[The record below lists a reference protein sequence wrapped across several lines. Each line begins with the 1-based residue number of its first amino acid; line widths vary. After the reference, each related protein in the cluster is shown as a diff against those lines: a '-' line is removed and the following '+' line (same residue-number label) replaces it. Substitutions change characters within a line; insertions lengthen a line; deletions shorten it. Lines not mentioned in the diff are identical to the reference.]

1 MAFLSN
7 IFGYFLNF
15 IYGFVNNYGI
25 AIIIFTIV
33 LKLIMLPFTIKQ
45 QRNMKKTAKVQAEVR
60 VIQEKFSNDQVRQS
74 QELMDLYKRE
84 NMSPF
89 SGCLYTIVQ
98 MIVILSM
105 FWLVSRPLTYMKHV
119 DNEILQGYIQE
130 ISEESEGQNV
140 RYSEIAVIK
149 KYGQQDENVYI
160 NMDFF
165 GLDLSD
171 VPSDAKGDFRVYI
184 IPLLYVVTSIITMK
198 ITSKLT
204 AIPKPE
210 EVKSEEMVEE
220 NKDKEVIYD
229 PNLEEKSNE
238 EPQVELK
245 AKGKKK
251 KKKENSEEKQEK
263 EENNKVEESSKE
275 KALVKTETDENEE
288 ENNEYDAMEE
298 ATKQM
303 QIMTPVLSV
312 MIALIAPLG
321 LALYWLVSNILNI
334 LERIIIVKFF
344 KDE

>member
-1 MAFLSN
+1 MAFISN

-15 IYGFVNNYGI
+15 IYNIVNNYGV
-25 AIIIFTIV
+25 AIIIFTV
-33 LKLIMLPFTIKQ
+33 LLKLIMLPFTIKQ
-45 QRNMKKTAKVQAEVR
+45 QRNMKKTAKIQAQVR
-60 VIQEKFSNDQVRQS
+60 EIQEKFSNDQVRQS

-89 SGCLYTIVQ
+89 SGCLGTIIQ

-105 FWLVSRPLTYMKHV
+105 FWLVSRPLTYMKHI
-119 DNEILQGYIQE
+119 DNEVLQGYIQE
-130 ISEESEGQNV
+130 ISESQEGQNV

-149 KYGQQDENVYI
+149 NYSDKDENVNI
-160 NMDFF
+160 NMDFL

-171 VPSDAKGDFRVYI
+171 VPSEAKGDFKVYI
-184 IPLLYVVTSIITMK
+184 IPVLYVITSIVAMK
-198 ITSKLT
+198 LTSKMT
-204 AIPKPE
+204 AIPKNE
-210 EVKSEEMVEE
+210 NEE
-220 NKDKEVIYD
+220 NKEAKVENKVEEKPQEEPIK
-229 PNLEEKSNE
+229 EEKS
-238 EPQVELK
+238 
-245 AKGKKK
+245 KGKKK
-251 KKKENSEEKQEK
+251 QKDEEK
-263 EENNKVEESSKE
+263 EEKTTVEENVEE
-275 KALVKTETDENEE
+275 KALVKTESDEEKKEE

-334 LERIIIVKFF
+334 FERIIISKFF

>member
-1 MAFLSN
+1 MAFISN

-15 IYGFVNNYGI
+15 IYNIVNNYGV
-25 AIIIFTIV
+25 AIIIFTIL
-33 LKLIMLPFTIKQ
+33 LKMVMFPFTIKQ
-45 QRNMKKTAKVQAEVR
+45 QRNMKKTAKVQAQVR
-60 VIQEKFSNDQVRQS
+60 EIQEKFSNDNVRQS

-89 SGCLYTIVQ
+89 SGCLGTILQ

-105 FWLVSRPLTYMKHV
+105 FWLVSRPLTYMKHM
-119 DNEILQGYIQE
+119 DNEVLQGYIQE
-130 ISEESEGQNV
+130 ISESQEGQPA

-149 KYGQQDENVYI
+149 NYSDKDENVNI
-160 NMDFF
+160 NMEFL

-171 VPSDAKGDFRVYI
+171 VPSEAKGDLKVYI
-184 IPLLYVVTSIITMK
+184 IPVLYVITSIVAMK
-198 ITSKLT
+198 LTSKLT
-204 AIPKPE
+204 AIPKKE
-210 EVKSEEMVEE
+210 EVEGEVVEE
-220 NKDKEVIYD
+220 KKKEEKVEEVI
-229 PNLEEKSNE
+229 KE
-238 EPQVELK
+238 EP
-245 AKGKKK
+245 KGKKK
-251 KKKENSEEKQEK
+251 KKKKDKEEEK
-263 EENNKVEESSKE
+263 EEKTTVEENAKD
-275 KALVKTETDENEE
+275 KALVKTESEEEKKE

-334 LERIIIVKFF
+334 FERIIISKIF

>member
-1 MAFLSN
+1 MAFISN

-15 IYGFVNNYGI
+15 IYNIVNNYGI
-25 AIIIFTIV
+25 AIIIFTV
-33 LKLIMLPFTIKQ
+33 LLKLIMLPFTIKQ
-45 QRNMKKTAKVQAEVR
+45 QKNMKKTAKIQSQVR
-60 VIQEKFSNDQVRQS
+60 EIQEKYSNDQVRQS

-89 SGCLYTIVQ
+89 SGCLGTILQ

-105 FWLVSRPLTYMKHV
+105 FWLVSRPLTYMKHIDSEV
-119 DNEILQGYIQE
+119 LQGYIQE

-149 KYGQQDENVYI
+149 KFSDKDENVNI
-160 NMDFF
+160 NMEFF

-171 VPSDAKGDFRVYI
+171 VPSDAKGDYRVYI
-184 IPLLYVVTSIITMK
+184 IPALYVITSIVAMK
-198 ITSKLT
+198 LTSKLT
-204 AIPKPE
+204 TISKKDTEEKKEEVEDKPE
-210 EVKSEEMVEE
+210 EVIEESVKEEKPKEKKKKNKNKEVEEKVEKTTVEE
-220 NKDKEVIYD
+220 NAKEDKALIKTE
-229 PNLEEKSNE
+229 NKEEK
-238 EPQVELK
+238 
-245 AKGKKK
+245 
-251 KKKENSEEKQEK
+251 
-263 EENNKVEESSKE
+263 
-275 KALVKTETDENEE
+275 EE

-334 LERIIIVKFF
+334 FERIIISKIF